1 MDPELIITTGR
12 QCKIAKSS
20 KCWIKMSPNRIFKM
34 GC

>member
-1 MDPELIITTGR
+1 MDPKLTITTGR

-20 KCWIKMSPNRIFKM
+20 KGWIKLSQNRIFKM